1 MAKKEQEN
9 HKFNIDTIFRFNEE
23 VMNILGISYI
33 ETIDDNEELW
43 SYIKYDK
50 DKKYIEKRK
59 YIISTYGRVYDLY
72 NKKMVKQVNSFYS
85 SKGKYKSVNLNFEK
99 GVNVK
104 YLVHR
109 LVCLTFIP
117 KDDNEERI
125 FVNHIDGIPY
135 HNFLWN
141 LEWVTASENYI
152 HALRTGLKKEPIG
165 EQRSNALWTDNEI
178 HIVCK
183 LMEEGHKATYIYN
196 VLGDLLKDPKVEYE
210 RVRTLYKHIIRQTH
224 WTHISS
230 QYNIDFTRYNY
241 AKEQMSVSNY
251 QKRKEEKLLSVD

>member
-1 MAKKEQEN
+1 M
-9 HKFNIDTIFRFNEE
+9 KFGLDTIFRFDDNMME
-23 VMNILGISYI
+23 ILNI
-33 ETIDDNEELW
+33 ETPHIIENNEELW
-43 SYIKYDK
+43 TYVKFDR
-50 DKKYIEKRK
+50 DKKYIEKRR
-59 YIISTYGRVYDLY
+59 YLISTYGRIYDFNKRSIMKLY
-72 NKKMVKQVNSFYS
+72 DSFSS
-85 SKGKYKSVNLNFEK
+85 SKGNYKETSFVFEK
-99 GVNVK
+99 GK
-104 YLVHR
+104 SGCYLVHR
-109 LVCLTFIP
+109 LVALSFIP
-117 KDDNEERI
+117 NEDDERK

-135 HNFLWN
+135 HNYVWN

-152 HALRTGLKKEPIG
+152 HALKTGLKKEPIG

-230 QYNIDFTRYNY
+230 QYDIDFTRFNY

-251 QKRKEEKLLSVD
+251 KKRKEEKLLSVD